1 MGNFNKL
8 FNSKNPMKIS
18 GNTGNGT
25 TYSSAAHGPLAYS
38 PLKQMEEETAPVEPV
53 EGEQGEQP
61 GIAGQDTGEVTTE
74 SDGTKYVTSE
84 YDVKGGAKII
94 ENINRSL
101 DYYGVKK
108 GFIITKINKKPVL
121 TAAEA
126 KRVIDNSFGNG
137 NPIYLE
143 LINLKGEIERYAI
156 R

>member
-25 TYSSAAHGPLAYS
+25 TYSSAVHGPLAYS

-84 YDVKGGAKII
+84 YDVQGGVQAGDKII
-94 ENINRSL
+94 IPPKWYGNIMGDVNMLQDEDYSL
-101 DYYGVKK
+101 TKVSEGVWTISGGLVQEGPTTRETTEREK
-108 GFIITKINKKPVL
+108 GTWQ
-121 TAAEA
+121 
-126 KRVIDNSFGNG
+126 
-137 NPIYLE
+137 
-143 LINLKGEIERYAI
+143 GE
-156 R
+156 